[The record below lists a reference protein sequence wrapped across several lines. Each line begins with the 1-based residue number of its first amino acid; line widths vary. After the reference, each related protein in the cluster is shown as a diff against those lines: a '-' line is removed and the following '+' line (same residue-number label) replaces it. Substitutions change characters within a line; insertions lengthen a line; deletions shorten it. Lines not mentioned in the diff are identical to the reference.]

1 MDFVL
6 VDCNNFNNFNNS
18 KMIKDC
24 ADKCTYELYKNMY
37 ELTKF
42 CLNEN
47 KELKCELE
55 ILNLKE
61 KLYYLLK
68 NNLISII
75 IDQYALVNSK
85 SIVTNTENIE
95 NDIRKE
101 INKYSQDIKLNL
113 IMYPLKNTDKIYYI
127 IENKY
132 DEIKTDKSEI
142 NNDLQENEE
151 NNDNDDSQENE
162 ENIDSQENEENND
175 SQENEENIDN
185 DDSQENEEN
194 IVNDDEENIDNTD
207 EKNQETLDNNI
218 NKKEL
223 QDSMIFIFTSTLL
236 SSFIWSHIGLLTTG
250 TLEGMIIGNSIGI
263 IKGFIIGTAL
273 ELSI

>member
-75 IDQYALVNSK
+75 IDPYALVNSK

-175 SQENEENIDN
+175 SQENEENI
-185 DDSQENEEN
+185 
-194 IVNDDEENIDNTD
+194 VNDDEENIDNTD